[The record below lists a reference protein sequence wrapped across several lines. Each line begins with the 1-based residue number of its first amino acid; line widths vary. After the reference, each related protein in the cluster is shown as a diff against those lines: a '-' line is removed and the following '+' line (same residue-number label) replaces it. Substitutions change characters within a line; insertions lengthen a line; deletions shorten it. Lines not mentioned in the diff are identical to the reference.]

1 MEFKY
6 LSRINMEDTAIILYN
21 ISASFLVE
29 LQEGSYY
36 NTIESIVTSNFLDWC
51 TDREIIGN

>member
-1 MEFKY
+1 
-6 LSRINMEDTAIILYN
+6 MEDTAIILYN